1 MAVLRKTVTV
11 LFCDIADSTPLGERL
26 DPEVLQR
33 VLSRYHQD
41 VKVVLERHGG
51 TVEKFIG
58 DAVMA
63 VFGIPTVHDDDAL
76 RAVRAASELRTALT
90 DLNEGLLRDF
100 GVELSVCTGVNTGE
114 VVAGDHSS
122 GQAFATGHAVVVA
135 ERLQKAARSGEILLG
150 DATRRLVRNAALVEP
165 LEPLQVKGKKD
176 AVEAWRLIGV
186 LEGAPAFAR
195 RLDAPMVGREH
206 ELAKLR
212 NAFDEAVQERE
223 CRLVTVVGSAGIGKS
238 RLAKELLTNV
248 GDEASVLLGRC
259 LPYGEGITYWP
270 LRDVV
275 REAAGDLTQAH
286 IEDLLEG
293 DEDAERI
300 AARVAGAIGV
310 AEQAGAAEETNWA
323 VRRMLER
330 LAGDRPLIV
339 GFDDLQWAEPTFLE
353 LVEYL
358 VGWSRDAPILFVCL
372 ARPELLDKHPT
383 WLAISPS
390 STSITLEPLS
400 EREAESLLELLRGEA
415 ELSSD
420 LLTRITQA
428 AEGNPLFVEQML
440 AMIIEEGAPAAGLS
454 IPPSIHA
461 LLAARL
467 DRLEPEERA
476 VIERAS
482 VIGKEFWRGAVV
494 DLSGEDERPSV
505 GTHLMTLMRKDL
517 VRPSRSIFPREDGFR
532 FRHILIRDAAY
543 LGIPKETRADL
554 HERYAGWLER
564 AAGERAAELDEILGY
579 HLEQALRYRE
589 ELGPIGEDE
598 LALAARAGE
607 RLGTAGRRAIVGG
620 GDAGAAASLI
630 SRAVSLLPDDHP
642 LRGELLTELASALM
656 MTGSFERADEVLG
669 EALSA
674 ALATDDARLEARA
687 LLERE
692 FHKIFAGSME
702 ASRTIPQ
709 VTARAIP
716 VLEEAGDHLGL
727 ARAWRLRGE
736 VAVLAGQW
744 GARAEALERAL
755 EHARL
760 AKDEREEATL
770 VGLLVMALY
779 FGPTPVDEAVARCE
793 RFLTEVSG
801 QRSIEAAISSS
812 LAGLVAMRGDFDQ
825 ARELWAG
832 ASSKYEELGLSYRRA
847 VRTVIAAD
855 IEALA
860 GDDQAAERELRSGYD
875 TLERMGEKGARAVVA
890 AYLAE
895 SLSRRG
901 RDDEAAGYAEIAA
914 TLAAADDLVPQVLWR
929 SVQAKVLARRGELNE
944 AEELAREAVRMV
956 ESTDFPDLQAV
967 TSLSLAEVLES
978 AGETDEAG
986 ELIVRAQAIYER
998 KGNVVAVSRMVR
1010 EVNRN
1015 WRRS

>member
-26 DPEVLQR
+26 DPEILQQ

-41 VKVVLERHGG
+41 VKTVLERHGG

-63 VFGIPTVHDDDAL
+63 VFGIPTLHDDDAL
-76 RAVRAASELRTALT
+76 RAVRAASELRAALAE
-90 DLNEGLLRDF
+90 LNEGLGRDF
-100 GVELSVCTGVNTGE
+100 GVDISVCTGVNTGE

-135 ERLQKAARSGEILLG
+135 ERLQKAARRGEILLG
-150 DATRRLVRNAALVEP
+150 EATRRLVENAALIEPVEP
-165 LEPLQVKGKKD
+165 IEVKGKKD

-195 RLDAPMVGREH
+195 RLDAPMVGREQ
-206 ELAKLR
+206 ELATLR
-212 NAFDEAVQERE
+212 TAFDEAVEERE
-223 CRLVTVVGSAGIGKS
+223 CRLVTIIGSAGIGKS

-248 GDEASVLLGRC
+248 GDEAGVLIGRC

-275 REAAGDLTQAH
+275 REAAGDLTQAQ
-286 IEDLLEG
+286 IEQLLAG
-293 DEDAERI
+293 DDDAERI
-300 AARVAGAIGV
+300 AARVAGAVGV
-310 AEQAGAAEETNWA
+310 AEHAGAVEETNWA
-323 VRRMLER
+323 VRRLFER
-330 LAGDRPLIV
+330 LAGERPLIV

-358 VGWSRDAPILFVCL
+358 VGWSRDAPILVVCL

-383 WLAISPS
+383 WLAVSPS
-390 STSITLEPLS
+390 SSSITLEPLS
-400 EREAESLLELLRGEA
+400 EGEAESLLDLLRGEA
-415 ELSSD
+415 DLSSD
-420 LLTRITQA
+420 LLARITQA
-428 AEGNPLFVEQML
+428 SEGNPLFVEQML
-440 AMIIEEGAPAAGLS
+440 AMIIEEGAPTNGLS

-494 DLSGEDERPSV
+494 DLSNGEAQPSV

-517 VRPSRSIFPREDGFR
+517 IRPSRSIFPREDGFR

-543 LGIPKETRADL
+543 LGIPKETRANL

-564 AAGERAAELDEILGY
+564 TAGDRAGELEEILGY
-579 HLEQALRYRE
+579 HLEQAFRYRE
-589 ELGPIGEDE
+589 ALGPIGEQGAS
-598 LALAARAGE
+598 LATRAGE
-607 RLGTAGRRAIVGG
+607 RLGAAGRRALVGG

-630 SRAVSLLPDDHP
+630 SRAVSLLTSDHP

-656 MTGSFERADEVLG
+656 MTGNFERADEVLV
-669 EALSA
+669 EALNA
-674 ALATDDARLEARA
+674 ALVTDDARLEARA
-687 LLERE
+687 LIERE
-692 FHKIFAGSME
+692 FFKIFAGSQE
-702 ASRTIPQ
+702 ASMTIPE

-716 VLEEAGDHLGL
+716 VLEEAGDDLGL

-755 EHARL
+755 GHARL
-760 AKDEREEATL
+760 ATDEREEATL

-779 FGPTPVDEAVARCE
+779 FGPTPVEEAISRCE

-801 QRSIEAAISSS
+801 ERSIEAAIWSS
-812 LAGLVAMRGDFDQ
+812 LAGLVAMRGDFVE
-825 ARELWAG
+825 ARELWAA
-832 ASSKYEELGLSYRRA
+832 ASNQYEELGLSYRRA
-847 VRTVIAAD
+847 VRSVIAAD

-860 GDDQAAERELRSGYD
+860 GDDAAAERELRWGYD

-895 SLSRRG
+895 SLCRRD
-901 RDDEAAGYAEIAA
+901 RDDEAASFAEIAA
-914 TLAAADDLVPQVLWR
+914 ALAAADDLVPQVVCR
-929 SVQAKVLARRGELNE
+929 SVRAKVLARRGKLDQ
-944 AEELAREAVRMV
+944 AAKLAREAAAMV
-956 ESTDFPDLQAV
+956 ESTDFPDLQAL
-967 TSLSLAEVLES
+967 TLLSLAEVLASTARAES
-978 AGETDEAG
+978 AR
-986 ELIVRAQAIYER
+986 LIARAQKIYER
-998 KGNVVAVSRMVR
+998 KGNIVAGRRIVP
-1010 EVNRN
+1010 EVNTE
-1015 WRRS
+1015 RRR